1 MSILIL
7 FNSNIRKQIFGGSN
21 FKIPPNASQENIDTY
36 NHMNGML
43 NRKWAKNGN
52 MPLEKALKI
61 YNPIS
66 LRKFYD
72 LSNTVFS
79 DEYFKN
85 INKRSKL
92 FEERIQKILGNKV
105 YKTEEELK
113 GQLLTPDFLLKD
125 MGKYKWLDAK
135 NYPHFDSKM
144 TREKLRKQ
152 AIKYTNAFG
161 PGIFVFNGIWCDV
174 PILDTKIIDVE
185 NLAEFVE
192 TQKNEK
198 SDKVSYTINIGNIN

>member
-192 TQKNEK
+192 AQKK
-198 SDKVSYTINIGNIN
+198 